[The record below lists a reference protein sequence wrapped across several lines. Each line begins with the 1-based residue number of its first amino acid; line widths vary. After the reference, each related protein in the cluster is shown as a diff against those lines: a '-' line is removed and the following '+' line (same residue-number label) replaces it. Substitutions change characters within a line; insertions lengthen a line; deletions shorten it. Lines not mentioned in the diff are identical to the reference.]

1 MRTQQQ
7 IFSWFTTTTT
17 VDLFTNYQLTITNY
31 PLPKNM
37 NAVRTFVMAKNVFQE
52 VIRDRILYIIG
63 FYAIILAV
71 ANRAIFEFAATTQDK
86 IFLDVG
92 LAVMNVIGLI
102 VAVFIGT
109 GLVNKEI
116 EKRTIFML
124 IAKPISR
131 SEFITSKYLG
141 LSGVLG
147 LLIASMTFI
156 YLVFLQLGKM
166 SYPLPSI
173 LLAVL
178 FLFLQLTLITA
189 VAVTLGVF
197 TSSLIATALTFAV
210 YLMGYITKDL
220 VALGRL
226 SENPAVERITQGLYL
241 ILPDLSR
248 LDLKNDAVYG
258 LQAIP
263 DTMTLL
269 SNAGYGLLYSFMLL
283 AIAIFIFLKKEF

>member
-1 MRTQQQ
+1 
-7 IFSWFTTTTT
+7 
-17 VDLFTNYQLTITNY
+17 
-31 PLPKNM
+31 M

-86 IFLDVG
+86 IFLDFG

-102 VAVFIGT
+102 IAVFIGT

-116 EKRTIFML
+116 EKRTILML

-147 LLIASMTFI
+147 VIIAAMTTI
-156 YLVFLQLGKM
+156 YLVFLQLAKI
-166 SYPLPSI
+166 SYPISSI
-173 LLAVL
+173 LIAVL
-178 FLFLQLTLITA
+178 FVFLQLSLITA
-189 VAVTLGVF
+189 VAVTLGIF

-210 YLMGYITKDL
+210 YLMGNITKDL

-226 SENPAVERITQGLYL
+226 SQNPGVESITQGLYL
-241 ILPDLSR
+241 LLPDLSR

-263 DTMTLL
+263 DTMTLI